1 MNLTSALKL
10 QAAKDFPTRKY
21 DYFIDDNH
29 WNQFGI
35 HVAAA
40 AISKY
45 LTNRHVPRALSLL
58 APPKG
63 LQPAGW
69 TRPTLSDHPIPR
81 ILRAFRPSRNSRFL
95 YIFSLYRGCRVV
107 FVWHCLLES
116 IRMGLFEWAG
126 LWKSTDSNAVVEAEK
141 EMNKRSYQDLACPL
155 LDKCSRT
162 RRYATDT
169 FDMSRSVPSL
179 ASYTGN

>member
-1 MNLTSALKL
+1 LPNGKSHWDQFEQDLHHSGVTTMNLTSALKL

-63 LQPAGW
+63 LQPAG
-69 TRPTLSDHPIPR
+69 
-81 ILRAFRPSRNSRFL
+81 
-95 YIFSLYRGCRVV
+95 
-107 FVWHCLLES
+107 
-116 IRMGLFEWAG
+116 
-126 LWKSTDSNAVVEAEK
+126 
-141 EMNKRSYQDLACPL
+141 
-155 LDKCSRT
+155 
-162 RRYATDT
+162 
-169 FDMSRSVPSL
+169 
-179 ASYTGN
+179 